1 MHSLTPS
8 FSQSGSK
15 CARAA
20 TRTAASRTAAS
31 RTNVLAKTG
40 RVNGSTVRVQAGK
53 ATHCFWQAY
62 ATMAA
67 V

>member
-1 MHSLTPS
+1 MNSLTPS

-15 CARAA
+15 CARA
-20 TRTAASRTAAS
+20 TTRTAAS